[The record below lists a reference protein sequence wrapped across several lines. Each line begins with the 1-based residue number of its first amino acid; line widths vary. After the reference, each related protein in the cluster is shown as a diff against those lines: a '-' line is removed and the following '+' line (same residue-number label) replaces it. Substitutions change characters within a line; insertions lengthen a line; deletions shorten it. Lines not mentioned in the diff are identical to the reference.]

1 MSTGSIPFPS
11 RSFRAFFELPVDFL
25 AMAPDKIESMLP
37 SFLFSH
43 GGPHVG
49 SELAAECLTQEGLN
63 VAGLKKCSTIISIH
77 FEHPSN
83 IRWCLRPNRFWN
95 RLATRNT
102 LISLQDRNKC
112 PRKQDWDWWFE
123 CWKKS
128 AKSAEDER
136 HGTNLN
142 TFRNKR
148 SSSHVLGNPVPV
160 QRPWR
165 RNKFDVL
172 NLLAEHMEVWSSSQA
187 IPISF
192 VHLQSQERSYNK
204 AKWQKC
210 RHDQIKCHVYTSH
223 MARMS
228 QDQYKIHIL

>member
-1 MSTGSIPFPS
+1 
-11 RSFRAFFELPVDFL
+11 L
-25 AMAPDKIESMLP
+25 ATPKYADLIA
-37 SFLFSH
+37 
-43 GGPHVG
+43 GPKQVPKK
-49 SELAAECLTQEGLN
+49 
-63 VAGLKKCSTIISIH
+63 AGLGLM
-77 FEHPSN
+77 
-83 IRWCLRPNRFWN
+83 IRML
-95 RLATRNT
+95 
-102 LISLQDRNKC
+102 
-112 PRKQDWDWWFE
+112 
-123 CWKKS
+123 KKS

-204 AKWQKC
+204 AK
-210 RHDQIKCHVYTSH
+210 
-223 MARMS
+223 
-228 QDQYKIHIL
+228 